1 MTVADIIRDHPKPL
15 ALHTDED
22 VLALAAPA
30 ASAGNDACPALKHWQ
45 IVLLLLTSA
54 VEFCGAPAAL
64 FARGVMP
71 KRKKYEAFCF
81 LRAIETMLRRILLIL
96 AARDARPLAPMS
108 LKRTSAAFAA
118 ESISRT
124 DGQAGPNEGAADEPA
139 KDSPIYFALTPP
151 APKLR
156 VPPAPRDLSPFRSW
170 GACDMPEKSDN
181 APACNLAR
189 RLEAAIRVFEDPDVY
204 VLRLRRKL
212 AARESR
218 ATVLYTRILITP
230 AGPWVDLLAAAMAEA
245 CGDAYDAIRI
255 LCERPPPIVAG

>member
-1 MTVADIIRDHPKPL
+1 
-15 ALHTDED
+15 
-22 VLALAAPA
+22 
-30 ASAGNDACPALKHWQ
+30 
-45 IVLLLLTSA
+45 
-54 VEFCGAPAAL
+54 
-64 FARGVMP
+64 
-71 KRKKYEAFCF
+71 
-81 LRAIETMLRRILLIL
+81 
-96 AARDARPLAPMS
+96 
-108 LKRTSAAFAA
+108 
-118 ESISRT
+118 
-124 DGQAGPNEGAADEPA
+124 
-139 KDSPIYFALTPP
+139 
-151 APKLR
+151 
-156 VPPAPRDLSPFRSW
+156 
-170 GACDMPEKSDN
+170 MPEKSDN